1 VSAILGARTRELL
14 ILEDKLRSVS
24 DELYIT
30 TDDGSYA
37 RKGFTT
43 DVLAELLKKEKPGL
57 VYAVG
62 PIPMMKRVAAVTKDF
77 QAKTIVSLNA
87 IMVDGTGMCG
97 CCRVSVGCEVKFS
110 CVDGPEFD
118 AHLVDW
124 DELIKRNRIYLTQEQ
139 HICKLQGG

>member
-1 VSAILGARTRELL
+1 LHVA
-14 ILEDKLRSVS
+14 
-24 DELYIT
+24 

-43 DVLAELLKKEKPGL
+43 DILLELLKKEKFDL

-62 PIPMMKRVAAVTKDF
+62 PIPMMKRVSMVTKDF
-77 QAKTIVSLNA
+77 GVKTIVSLNA

-97 CCRVSVGCEVKFS
+97 CCRVDVAGKTQFS

-118 AHLVDW
+118 GHLVDW
-124 DELIKRNRIYLTQEQ
+124 DGLVKRNSVYMDKEK
-139 HICKLQGG
+139 HICKLVIK